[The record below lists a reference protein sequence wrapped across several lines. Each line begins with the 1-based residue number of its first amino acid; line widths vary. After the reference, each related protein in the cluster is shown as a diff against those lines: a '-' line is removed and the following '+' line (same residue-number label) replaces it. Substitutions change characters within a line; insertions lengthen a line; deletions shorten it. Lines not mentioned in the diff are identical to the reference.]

1 MSSGGGKKTSSK
13 KAQAQS
19 QITDVDRAVLDLKNT
34 RDKLTKYNA
43 QLETS
48 VEKLMVRARL
58 AKDQGKTKTALGLLR
73 LKKYKQGE
81 VEKVQAQLL
90 NVHKMIGSI
99 DSQQQNNQI
108 VLSLKAGK
116 DALAQLHKETTVDDV
131 LTLMDEIQEQNEMEQ
146 EINDVLNGAVPMLSA
161 DLEEAAEAE
170 LAALEQEMMGD
181 TTAPAAAADLQL
193 PDVPDAAL
201 PKLEEKPVAETSN
214 KQPERVAIAG

>member
-1 MSSGGGKKTSSK
+1 MSSSSGKKTSSK

-34 RDKLTKYNA
+34 RDKLTKYNV

-48 VEKLMVRARL
+48 IEKLMTRARL

-81 VEKVQAQLL
+81 VEKVQAQIL

-146 EINDVLNGAVPMLSA
+146 EINDVLNGVVPMLSA
-161 DLEEAAEAE
+161 DQEEAAEAE

-181 TTAPAAAADLQL
+181 TTTPAEAADLQL

-201 PKLEEKPVAETSN
+201 PKLDEKPVAETSN